1 MNIQQALQQA
11 SRELSASSPSAMLD
25 VQVLLSFVLRCNTAH
40 LAAWPEKDITKEQ
53 QSHYLQLIRQ
63 RQQGLPVAHLTGQ
76 REFWSLNFFVDN
88 STLIPRPETETLIEF
103 ILTKFTRR
111 ENLKLLDMG
120 TGTGA
125 IAITIANE
133 KPEWQIVASDVSKE
147 ALKLARQNS
156 EQHHT
161 ANISFIQ
168 SDWFENITA
177 VDFDIIVSNPPY
189 VASDDPHLQQ
199 GDVRFEPLSALTS
212 GIAGMDDIEHL
223 CSHAAEHLNN
233 NGWLIV
239 EHGYNQAQQVA
250 ECFTK
255 NGFSEIQ
262 QQRDISGHLRMT
274 AGSLSIDTT
283 RS

>member
-11 SRELSASSPSAMLD
+11 SRDLSASSPSAMLD

-40 LAAWPEKDITKEQ
+40 LAAWPEKDLTKEQ

-63 RQQGLPVAHLTGQ
+63 RLQGLPVAHLTGQ
-76 REFWSLNFFVDN
+76 REFWSLNFSVDN
-88 STLIPRPETETLIEF
+88 STLIPRPETETLVEF
-103 ILTKFTRR
+103 ILTNFTHR
-111 ENLKLLDMG
+111 ENMKLLDMG

-161 ANISFIQ
+161 SNISFIQ

-223 CSHAAEHLNN
+223 CSHAAGHLNN

-255 NGFSEIQ
+255 SGFSEIQ
-262 QQRDISGHLRMT
+262 QQQDISGHLRMT